1 MSIAPD
7 FEELYTADPDPWEVA
22 TSWYERRKTHVL
34 LACLRRQRYG
44 TAWDVG
50 CGTGEL
56 AALLAARC
64 DRVVATDAAERAC
77 ELTRRRSAA
86 EGDVLVERST
96 LPLLPDALRDRP
108 ADLVVLSEVLYYLS
122 EADRRAAA
130 ETLAAACAPEGDIVA
145 VHWSATTE
153 GASVSGIGAHRD
165 LDRALIERGWWRLVA
180 HRDVEFTLTL
190 WSRDMPATIGRS
202 R

>member
-7 FEELYTADPDPWEVA
+7 FEEMYTADPDPWEVA
-22 TSWYERRKTHVL
+22 TSWYERRKTQVL
-34 LACLRRQRYG
+34 LACLRRQPYG
-44 TAWDVG
+44 TVWDVG
-50 CGTGEL
+50 CGTGDL
-56 AALLAARC
+56 TALLAARS
-64 DRVVATDAAERAC
+64 DRVVATDATERAC
-77 ELTRRRSAA
+77 ELTRTRCATES
-86 EGDVLVERST
+86 GVVVERSA
-96 LPLLPDALRDRP
+96 LPLPPEALRGRP
-108 ADLVVLSEVLYYLS
+108 ADLVVLSEVLYYLP
-122 EADRRAAA
+122 EADRHAAA
-130 ETLAAACAPEGDIVA
+130 DTLAAACAPEGDIVA

-190 WSRDMPATIGRS
+190 WSRDMPATIGRN